1 MSDTSISEQWY
12 ITQGAP
18 NYTTPA
24 VSRDV
29 MDFHLRLP
37 GYRPTRLRECPE
49 LAAGLGVGRVFV
61 KEEAERFGLPSFK
74 MVGASWAVYRTLVA
88 LTEDPDRHW
97 SFDELGARFGG
108 AAAESTSAG
117 LTLVC
122 ATDGNHGRA
131 VAHMAALLD
140 LSAHIFV
147 PAQIGQRAKDGILSE
162 GANLT
167 EVDDAYDDVVLRA
180 RAAADADPGAIL
192 VQDTAWDGYEQIP
205 GWIVDGYS
213 TIFREIDAQ
222 LAEVGI
228 EGPDVVVTPCGVGS
242 LIQASAVHYR
252 SIDRA
257 ANATRPALVSVEPLD
272 AACLLDSLHAGHPVA
287 VKTGE
292 TRMAGMNCGTVST
305 LAWPILQGSID
316 AAVAITDDED
326 EWAVKELER
335 LGVDSGPCGAASLAG
350 LRVALAD
357 AAVREGLGVTVASV
371 VVLLSTESRTAN
383 PLNQ

>member
-1 MSDTSISEQWY
+1 MVDTSISAEWY
-12 ITQGAP
+12 ISDEASEF
-18 NYTTPA
+18 TTPVVA
-24 VSRDV
+24 QEV
-29 MDFHLRLP
+29 MDFHLSLS
-37 GYRPTRLRECPE
+37 GYQPTKLHDRPE
-49 LAAGLGVGRVFV
+49 LAASLGVARVFV
-61 KEEAERFGLPSFK
+61 KEESERFGLPSFK
-74 MVGASWAVYRTLVA
+74 MVGASWAVYRMLA
-88 LTEDPDRHW
+88 GRTEDPERDW
-97 SFDELGARFGG
+97 TFDELARRFGG
-108 AAAESTSAG
+108 AGG

-131 VAHMAALLD
+131 VAHMAALFN

-162 GANLT
+162 GAELT
-167 EVDDAYDDVVLRA
+167 QVDAAYDDVVLRA
-180 RAAADADPGAIL
+180 RAAADADPQAIL

-222 LAEVGI
+222 LADAGI
-228 EGPDVVVTPCGVGS
+228 DGPDVVVTPCGVGS
-242 LIQASAVHYR
+242 LIQASAAHYR
-252 SIDRA
+252 AIDRGA
-257 ANATRPALVSVEPLD
+257 DARRPALISVEPRD
-272 AACLLDSLHAGHPVA
+272 AACLVDSLNAGHPVA

-305 LAWPILQGSID
+305 LAWPILQGSIG
-316 AAVAITDDED
+316 AAVAITEGED
-326 EWAVKELER
+326 ERAVRDLEA

-350 LRVALAD
+350 LRVVLANAALRD
-357 AAVREGLGVTVASV
+357 GLGITGTSV